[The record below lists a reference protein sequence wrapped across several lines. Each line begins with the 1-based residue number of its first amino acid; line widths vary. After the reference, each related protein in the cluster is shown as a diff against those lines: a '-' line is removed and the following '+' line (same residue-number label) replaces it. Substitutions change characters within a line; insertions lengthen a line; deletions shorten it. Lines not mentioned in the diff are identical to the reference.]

1 MPDSDLPSTP
11 APEGIEDNG
20 PITEDSTTGV
30 IEEDTEA
37 TADNSNLALPD
48 ASETSRSQSS

>member
-1 MPDSDLPSTP
+1 MPDYDLPSTP

-48 ASETSRSQSS
+48 AETSRSQSL

>member
-11 APEGIEDNG
+11 VPEEIEDKG

-37 TADNSNLALPD
+37 SADNSNLALPD
-48 ASETSRSQSS
+48 AETSRSQSS